1 MKEVNSRKLWNFELG
16 SRENMNVPMWILI
29 GFQQQDRQDSQNLN
43 NDTFCR
49 LPVVSAQCIIGKEK
63 YPDAGISLNYDDD
76 KYAQGYRQIKEA
88 FRALTKDDILQPYIS
103 EEDFRSSDVR
113 ADDVGYNLYVFDI
126 RYQKLF
132 TASQP
137 IKVEFKFDGVVPDD
151 INGYALVLTN
161 KLVSISSDGQRHFD
175 LI

>member
-1 MKEVNSRKLWNFELG
+1 M
-16 SRENMNVPMWILI
+16 
-29 GFQQQDRQDSQNLN
+29 N

-49 LPVVSAQCIIGKEK
+49 VPVVSAQCIIGTEK
-63 YPDAGISLNYDDD
+63 LPDAAILLNYDDD
-76 KYAQGYRQIKEA
+76 DCNQRYGQIKEA
-88 FRALTKDDILQPYIS
+88 FKALTKDNILQPYIS
-103 EEDFRSSDVR
+103 DDDFRSSNVR

-126 RYQKLF
+126 RYQKNF

-137 IKVEFKFDGVVPDD
+137 IKVEFKFDGVVPND

-161 KLVSISSDGQRHFD
+161 KLISISSDGNRHFD

>member
-1 MKEVNSRKLWNFELG
+1 MKEKNQNLWNFDLG
-16 SRENMNVPMWILI
+16 SQEGMNVSIFIII

-49 LPVVSAQCIIGKEK
+49 LPFVSVQCIIGTEK
-63 YPDAGISLNYDDD
+63 YPDAGILLNYDDD
-76 KYAQGYRQIKEA
+76 DYTQGYSQVKEA
-88 FRALTKDDILQPYIS
+88 FRALTKDDILQPYITNDDYRTS
-103 EEDFRSSDVR
+103 NVR
-113 ADDVGYNLYVFDI
+113 VNDVGYNLYVSDV
-126 RYQKLF
+126 RYQKNF
-132 TASQP
+132 TAFQP
-137 IKVEFKFDGVVPDD
+137 NKVEFEFDGVVPND